1 MKTFLL
7 MHKNIEVLEIQK
19 ESNIDCFKINS
30 IINAEHLPVNMLGK
44 NKCNSYELNRFLEHR
59 VIPKSRPNIEKIK
72 ECYQANSSY
81 ELALQSY
88 MVSIAD
94 HYWLCPE
101 DKKQD
106 LNWEKVNFY
115 DNDFSSDLL
124 FVSLYKSSLDE
135 SARANKTPNTSNNG
149 SLPQMWTKKD
159 SDLFLIKT
167 GQRPSYQQPYNEAVI
182 SDMMKIMNMPGV
194 TYDLS
199 HITTADVSI
208 CQSFTN
214 SRIEFIP
221 AWQFDAKQKL
231 NNESY
236 YEYYL
241 KKVTECGI
249 DQERARKQ
257 LEQMIMLDFICVNED
272 RHWGNFGVLRD
283 SDTLE
288 YIGLAPI
295 FDNGNSLGY
304 MNLSIKNAQ
313 LNDYSKSFGNT
324 HQKELKYIRH
334 MDIDSLDIY
343 DKIPE
348 VLDRN
353 YKKLKHPIFGEDRV
367 EEIST
372 LLVKRINNLIKE
384 NQRKKVAIHVTKS
397 IKGKEFER

>member
-1 MKTFLL
+1 MNRFLL
-7 MHKNIEVLEIQK
+7 MHKNIEVLEIRK
-19 ESNIDCFKINS
+19 EPNIDYFKINS

-59 VIPKSRPNIEKIK
+59 VIPKSRPNIAEIK
-72 ECYQANSSY
+72 EYYQANSSY

-94 HYWLCPE
+94 HYWLCPK

-167 GQRPSYQQPYNEAVI
+167 GQRPIYQQPYNEAVI
-182 SDMMKIMNMPGV
+182 SDIMKVMNMRGV

-199 HITTADVSI
+199 YITTADVSI

-221 AWQFDAKQKL
+221 AWQFDAKQKP

-249 DQERARKQ
+249 DQKLARKQ

-288 YIGLAPI
+288 YTGLAPI

-304 MNLSIKNAQ
+304 MSLSIRSGQ

-324 HQKELKYIRH
+324 HQKELKFIRY
-334 MDIDSLDIY
+334 MDMDLLDIC

-348 VLDRN
+348 ILDRN
-353 YKKLKHPIFGEDRV
+353 YKKLRRPIFGEDRV
-367 EEIST
+367 EEISN
-372 LLVKRINNLIKE
+372 LLVKRINNLTKE

-397 IKGKEFER
+397 VKGKELER